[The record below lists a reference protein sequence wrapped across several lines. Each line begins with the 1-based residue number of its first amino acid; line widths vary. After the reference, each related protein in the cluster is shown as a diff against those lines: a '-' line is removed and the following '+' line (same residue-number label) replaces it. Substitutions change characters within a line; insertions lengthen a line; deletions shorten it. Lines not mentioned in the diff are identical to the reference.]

1 MIYPL
6 ESRDELGQLWRL
18 TVNSDGS
25 WTSTIVPGDVVP
37 VSATNNITVGD
48 LIKSSMRLLG
58 VIATGETPE
67 SAELQDG
74 LDALNAMV
82 DSWSLEKLMIHNVS
96 RNTFPLVAG
105 QASYQMSAGSEFNLF
120 RPNRIERSG
129 IIPSGSTV
137 EYPVDVLTD
146 QRWAEVSDK
155 TRQSIPTDLYVAGEY
170 PALRLYPWPV
180 PDAAHTLVVYA
191 WESIGRFV
199 QTTQLLNLPPGYERA
214 LKYALAIEL
223 APEFGKSA
231 SPEIV
236 AIANNAKAA
245 IKRNNLQSVELKCDP
260 AILPHH
266 CGYDIWNG

>member
-1 MIYPL
+1 
-6 ESRDELGQLWRL
+6 
-18 TVNSDGS
+18 
-25 WTSTIVPGDVVP
+25 
-37 VSATNNITVGD
+37 
-48 LIKSSMRLLG
+48 
-58 VIATGETPE
+58 
-67 SAELQDG
+67 
-74 LDALNAMV
+74 
-82 DSWSLEKLMIHNVS
+82 
-96 RNTFPLVAG
+96 
-105 QASYQMSAGSEFNLF
+105 
-120 RPNRIERSG
+120 
-129 IIPSGSTV
+129 
-137 EYPVDVLTD
+137 
-146 QRWAEVSDK
+146 
-155 TRQSIPTDLYVAGEY
+155 
-170 PALRLYPWPV
+170 
-180 PDAAHTLVVYA
+180 VYA